1 MGLAPTS
8 RWEEL
13 ATAPQVGDLVR
24 LARRRRWGL
33 SLVLIGWLH
42 LLAFSLCYY
51 LTIVRDYHQPVGY
64 LSVWAGELLGVGLI
78 FRLCGG
84 RRPADE
90 PPQAAERFVVRV
102 WGSYFILA
110 FNLCTMNALRGHRMF
125 EFFPA
130 MASLASFAFLA
141 MTFAVSRRF
150 FPAVLVMFAS
160 GLLMAAY
167 LLHACLVFAL
177 AWWLVLN
184 GIGLRLMWVESA
196 SEGQGADGPEEEDV
210 GRHGRGLRPASGP
223 AAAVPSPD
231 LA

>member
-1 MGLAPTS
+1 MS
-8 RWEEL
+8 VWEEL
-13 ATAPQVGDLVR
+13 ATPAQVRDLAT

-51 LTIVRDYHQPVGY
+51 LTIVWAYHEPAGY
-64 LSVWAGELLGVGLI
+64 LSIWASELLGVGLI

-84 RRPADE
+84 RRPADD
-90 PPQAAERFVVRV
+90 PPLPGERFVVRV
-102 WGSYFILA
+102 WVSYFLLA
-110 FNLCTMNALRGHRMF
+110 FNLCTMNALRGHTMF

-130 MASLASFAFLA
+130 MGSLASFAFLA

-160 GLLMAAY
+160 GLLMASS
-167 LLHACLVFAL
+167 LLHAYLVFAL

-184 GIGLRLMWVESA
+184 GIGLRLLRAVPA
-196 SEGQGADGPEEEDV
+196 SEGPEIQARSTIDGRMCPLWPGEQVPPAEQV
-210 GRHGRGLRPASGP
+210 RVRG
-223 AAAVPSPD
+223 
-231 LA
+231 